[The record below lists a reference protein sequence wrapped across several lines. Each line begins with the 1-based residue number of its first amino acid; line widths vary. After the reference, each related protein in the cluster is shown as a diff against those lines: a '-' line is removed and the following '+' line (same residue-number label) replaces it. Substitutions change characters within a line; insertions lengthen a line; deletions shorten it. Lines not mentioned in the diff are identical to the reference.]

1 MSSTTRALHSCVLF
15 SLRFKSKLD
24 LVVTLCDHS
33 LLVVGCTRSNNDGNM
48 FYFFLVPPSIYIGPS
63 NKTVNESSD
72 LALFCN
78 ATGTPPPKITWS
90 KVAVPPVQLSFD
102 EALTVN
108 NINKTDSGV
117 YQCRASNGI
126 GSDVFASSFVTVRC
140 KLKLSCFIG
149 DITTQLEAFGYLE
162 RTEFSVKNF

>member
-1 MSSTTRALHSCVLF
+1 
-15 SLRFKSKLD
+15 LRFDDSPLGFFNNGRF
-24 LVVTLCDHS
+24 TLKHINASYQGAYGCVPRNILGTGPEDTLS
-33 LLVVGCTRSNNDGNM
+33 LTV
-48 FYFFLVPPSIYIGPS
+48 LVPPSIYKGPS

-149 DITTQLEAFGYLE
+149 DITVTQLEAFGYLE
-162 RTEFSVKNF
+162 RTEFSGKKL